1 MANRGITYEPCTL
14 VYTLLNE
21 DVISFDDFC
30 LLIRANHSFMVESI
44 NPNPETNN
52 VQVKLNYQ
60 ASLVNA
66 ISKLGDLQQVIAVTK
81 LSAFVKENEI
91 SRLDDLRRR
100 FNIST
105 SSATSDLDQPL
116 HQSVGGPRRGGRG
129 KAASIFAPR
138 PAPYKK
144 ALPKKQQ
151 PKPAANTEEVDSID
165 YYPGHDPEDC

>member
-91 SRLDDLRRR
+91 SRLDDIRRR
-100 FNIST
+100 FNIGT
-105 SSATSDLDQPL
+105 TTPDIDQSV
-116 HQSVGGPRRGGRG
+116 HQSAGGPRRGGRG

-144 ALPKKQQ
+144 ALPKKQ
-151 PKPAANTEEVDSID
+151 PKPAANNTEEVDSID

>member
-21 DVISFDDFC
+21 DIISFDDFC

-44 NPNPETNN
+44 VPNSDTNN

-66 ISKLGDLQQVIAVTK
+66 ISKLGDLQQVVAVTK
-81 LSAFVKENEI
+81 LSAYVKENEL

-100 FNIST
+100 FNINT
-105 SSATSDLDQPL
+105 SSATNDVNEPLRQP
-116 HQSVGGPRRGGRG
+116 VGGPRRGRGG
-129 KAASIFAPR
+129 KAASVFAPR

-144 ALPKKQQ
+144 AVPKKQ
-151 PKPAANTEEVDSID
+151 PKPPTDNEEVYSID
-165 YYPGHDPEDC
+165 DYPGHDTEDC

>member
-21 DVISFDDFC
+21 DIISFDDFC

-44 NPNPETNN
+44 IPNPDTNN

-81 LSAFVKENEI
+81 LSAYVKENEL
-91 SRLDDLRRR
+91 SRLDELRRQ

-105 SSATSDLDQPL
+105 SSTAVDIEQPV
-116 HQSVGGPRRGGRG
+116 HQPIGGPRRGRGG
-129 KAASIFAPR
+129 KAAAVFAPR

-144 ALPKKQQ
+144 AVPKKQPKQ
-151 PKPAANTEEVDSID
+151 PPTNVEEVYTID
-165 YYPGHDPEDC
+165 DYPGHDTEDC